1 MKRQRAQ
8 ELRAAIDRLPLSK
21 RQAMLEGIRRHPIVV
36 GGDANGRG
44 GLCPMLAASRGSS
57 KSVGRPFARA
67 WDGYAGARMARPAT
81 ERELLTL
88 WSMLETSIQKETE
101 PEVPLDEAISEHKMA
116 RTRARRA
123 RRAELASCSD
133 LAEAIAEHRAA
144 VARTEA
150 ERDAARSSRQE
161 ERPRPADTRER
172 DRSRPADTGERDRS
186 RELSRREGW
195 AWLRPFRRYDDYE
208 RALLELEAAVQEQGF
223 ELEEE
228 RQLVSSA
235 SGRD

>member
-8 ELRAAIDRLPLSK
+8 ELRAAIDRLPLST

-101 PEVPLDEAISEHKMA
+101 PEVPLDEAISEHKTA

-133 LAEAIAEHRAA
+133 LAEAIAEHKAA
-144 VARTEA
+144 VARSQA
-150 ERDAARSSRQE
+150 ERDAAASSHPSPPSDQTA
-161 ERPRPADTRER
+161 PAGRV
-172 DRSRPADTGERDRS
+172 DTGERDRS
-186 RELSRREGW
+186 PELSRREGW

-208 RALLELEAAVQEQGF
+208 RALRELEAAVQERSF

-228 RQLVSSA
+228 RQLVSTA